1 MSESAELI
9 AKQIP
14 TTSQSAIVDLS
25 AGHYRT
31 PEIKALLDEAAQL
44 HKQGEAKLSLKAL
57 EHALSLPGNSNL
69 YLTDW
74 LRLPVYLQYA
84 GLEETA
90 WEVLDIYRERRQDW
104 LSQREV
110 AYKMQG
116 IARQANCPDRFY
128 ASVLWFNCCEDRLR
142 TAEIEAA
149 CCALDIGFPEL
160 EEISASLTGKGGRL
174 SKAPAGCSEGL
185 QRLRKT
191 LWQHHCSL
199 DIEMLHPRLQGF
211 CHKQGIPFPREL
223 TERLI
228 QYRLT
233 TTTYSHEAVISLLQL
248 D

>member
-1 MSESAELI
+1 MPESAELI
-9 AKQIP
+9 AIQIP
-14 TTSQSAIVDLS
+14 TTSQSEIVDLS

-44 HKQGEAKLSLKAL
+44 HKQGEAKLALKTL
-57 EHALSLPGNSNL
+57 EHALSRPGNANL

-84 GLEETA
+84 GVEEVA

-116 IARQANCPDRFY
+116 IARQSNSPDRFY

-142 TAEIEAA
+142 TAEIESA
-149 CCALDIGFPEL
+149 CCALDIGLSEL
-160 EEISASLTGKGGRL
+160 GEISASLAGKGGRL
-174 SKAPAGCSEGL
+174 SKAPAGCSEDL
-185 QRLRKT
+185 QELRKA

-233 TTTYSHEAVISLLQL
+233 AATYSYEAVISLLQL
-248 D
+248 E